1 MDYKRVIVE
10 EKVYKNDKLIYEL
23 DCHSGLIE

>member
-1 MDYKRVIVE
+1 MDYKGVTVE
-10 EKVYKNDKLIYEL
+10 EKVCRNDKLIYEL